1 MGKVFQGG
9 RKSGFVSEGL
19 QPRITL
25 DYVTYVSLSLMH
37 ESPVIAKYGDT
48 YLYLIPRDLSIGLLD
63 KFNKTTRKKLSEL
76 LKGID
81 INALPS
87 LPTHLYH
94 LLVASAARAWS
105 DVVDEVKLVWAKPNL
120 TVVSWDGVPLS
131 GYKPL
136 IRALIANDKNELF
149 TKFVAQVIR
158 DYTSN
163 DKDKVNRAKPFVE
176 VLGDLSLLSLML
188 SLMSKYAMPVM
199 SEHAKDVLYD
209 ALRDLKMIKP
219 EQVGKAYV
227 LKFGK
232 YLEIY
237 VGRDDAALYMWALR
251 RLGKII
257 NDTYKNGL
265 RYSTTTNVNPTR

>member
-19 QPRITL
+19 RPWKPL
-25 DYVTYVSLSLMH
+25 DYVTYVPLFFVH
-37 ESPVIAKYGDT
+37 ESSVIAKYGDT
-48 YLYLIPRDLSIGLLD
+48 YLYLIPWDLSIGSLD
-63 KFNKTTRKKLSEL
+63 EFNKTIRKKLSEL
-76 LKGID
+76 LKGVN
-81 INALPS
+81 INAMPKD
-87 LPTHLYH
+87 LYH

-105 DVVDEVKLVWAKPNL
+105 NVVDGVKLIWAKPNL
-120 TVVSWDGVPLS
+120 TVVRFDTVSLS

-136 IRALIANDKNELF
+136 IKALIANDKNELF

-176 VLGDLSLLSLML
+176 VLERLRLLSLML
-188 SLMSKYAMPVM
+188 SLMSKHVIPVT
-199 SEHAKDVLYD
+199 SELAKDALYD
-209 ALRDLKMIKP
+209 ALHGLRMIKP

-227 LKFGK
+227 IKFGK
-232 YLEIY
+232 YLELY

-257 NDTYKNGL
+257 QDMYKNGL
-265 RYSTTTNVNPTR
+265 QYSTTTNVNPTR

>member
-1 MGKVFQGG
+1 MGKVFQGVE
-9 RKSGFVSEGL
+9 RGFVM
-19 QPRITL
+19 QPGITL

-37 ESPVIAKYGDT
+37 ESSVIAKYGDT
-48 YLYLIPRDLSIGLLD
+48 YLYLIPRNLSIGSLD
-63 KFNKTTRKKLSEL
+63 EFNKTIRKKLSEL

-105 DVVDEVKLVWAKPNL
+105 DVVDIVKLVWAKPDL
-120 TVVSWDGVPLS
+120 TVVYFDTVPLS

-136 IRALIANDKNELF
+136 IKALIANDKNELF

-176 VLGDLSLLSLML
+176 VLRDLSLLSFTL
-188 SLMSKYAMPVM
+188 SIGSK
-199 SEHAKDVLYD
+199 HAKDALYD
-209 ALRDLKMIKP
+209 TLHDLKMIKP

-227 LKFGK
+227 FKFGK
-232 YLEIY
+232 YLELYMGHDGAGI
-237 VGRDDAALYMWALR
+237 YMWALR

-257 NDTYKNGL
+257 QDTYKNGL
-265 RYSTTTNVNPTR
+265 QYSTTTNVNPTH

>member
-1 MGKVFQGG
+1 M
-9 RKSGFVSEGL
+9 RES
-19 QPRITL
+19 
-25 DYVTYVSLSLMH
+25 SL
-37 ESPVIAKYGDT
+37 IAKYGDT
-48 YLYLIPRDLSIGLLD
+48 YLYLIPQYLSIGSLD
-63 KFNKTTRKKLSEL
+63 EFNKTIRKKLSEL

-105 DVVDEVKLVWAKPNL
+105 DVVDIVKLVWAKPDL
-120 TVVSWDGVPLS
+120 TVVYFDTVPLS

-136 IRALIANDKNELF
+136 IKALIANDKNELF

-176 VLGDLSLLSLML
+176 VLERLRLLPLML
-188 SLMSKYAMPVM
+188 SLMSRYAMPVM

-209 ALRDLKMIKP
+209 ALRDLRMIKP

-227 LKFGK
+227 IKFGK
-232 YLEIY
+232 YLELYMGHDGAGI
-237 VGRDDAALYMWALR
+237 YMWALR

-257 NDTYKNGL
+257 QDTYKNGL
-265 RYSTTTNVNPTR
+265 RYSTTTNVNPTH